1 MHHRAS
7 MLSMHAQL
15 GISSIIILT
24 CALALLAAD
33 GALTHDAARLLRGPA
48 PAHLVAA
55 LVRTALRKRA
65 STEAALLGRGQANG
79 ITEVGPAGR
88 CDSRSR

>member
-33 GALTHDAARLLRGPA
+33 GALTHDAARLL
-48 PAHLVAA
+48 
-55 LVRTALRKRA
+55 
-65 STEAALLGRGQANG
+65 
-79 ITEVGPAGR
+79 
-88 CDSRSR
+88 